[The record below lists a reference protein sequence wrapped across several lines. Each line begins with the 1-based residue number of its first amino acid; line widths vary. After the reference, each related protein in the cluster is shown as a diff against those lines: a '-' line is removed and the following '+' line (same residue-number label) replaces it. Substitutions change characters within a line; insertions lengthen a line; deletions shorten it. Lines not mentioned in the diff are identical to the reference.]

1 MKKLLAFLM
10 AATLLLSIC
19 IVANAG
25 DGGPYKVGYSALS
38 LANSFF
44 VQQQEEF
51 IAAAEEYK
59 EAGLIGEYVTTN
71 ANGDTA
77 KQISDIEDL
86 ITQGCDIII
95 LDASSPTALVPVVE
109 EAYEEGIKISS
120 VVNTVDTDLQTV
132 RVFSDEFE
140 FGRIGAQFIA
150 DSLNGKGKIVV
161 LNAVA
166 GLYVNEQRR
175 AGAESVFSQYPDIE
189 IIAEANGDCDY
200 AKGKSVMESFVSAY
214 DEIDGVWSQGGAMT
228 QAAVDVFN
236 SVGRELIPMSGE
248 GGNGFLRV
256 WKENSDKGFT
266 SVAPCISSA
275 APRYALEA
283 CLKELAGE
291 TIEREIVMPTEYI
304 TEETID
310 EYYKPELSDNY
321 WCGNMLSDEILT
333 ELYAN

>member
-1 MKKLLAFLM
+1 MKKVLAL
-10 AATLLLSIC
+10 ALAVCLILSLG
-19 IVANAG
+19 VLAHAE
-25 DGGPYKVGYSALS
+25 GPYKVGYSALS
-38 LANSFF
+38 LGNSFF

-59 EAGLIGEYVTTN
+59 EAGLIDEYVTTN

-86 ITQGCDIII
+86 ITKGCDIII
-95 LDASSPTALVPVVE
+95 LDASSPTALIPVVE
-109 EAYEEGIKISS
+109 EAFEAGVKISS

-132 RVFSDEFE
+132 RVYSDEFE

-150 DSLNGKGKIVV
+150 DSLNGEGKIVI

-175 AGAESVFSQYPDIE
+175 AGAESVFSQYPGIE

-236 SVGRELIPMSGE
+236 SVGRQLVPMSGE

-266 SVAPCISSA
+266 SIAPCISSA
-275 APRYALEA
+275 APRIALEA
-283 CLKELAGE
+283 CLKALPGE
-291 TIEREIVMPTEYI
+291 TIETEIIMPTEFI

-310 EYYKPELSDNY
+310 EYYRPDLSDNY
-321 WCGNMLSDEILT
+321 WCGNMLSNEVLT
-333 ELYAN
+333 ELYGD